1 MKTLANCNPKEF
13 LAQTNKIR
21 KHVSSWLELT
31 KVLEIRKHKPEI
43 PADATPEEKRALI
56 AAQAKKNISDMLDAA
71 LDEHPEETAEL
82 LGLMCFIEPEDLENH
97 KMTEFLAAAYEL
109 ISCPEVI
116 SFFTLLTQQ
125 DQKGTSDSAK
135 A

>member
-13 LAQTNKIR
+13 LVQTNKIR
-21 KHVSSWLELT
+21 KSVASWLELT

-43 PADATPEEKRALI
+43 PTDATPEEKRALI

-97 KMTEFLAAAYEL
+97 KMTELLAAAYEL

-125 DQKGTSDSAK
+125 DQKDTSDSAK